1 MLLLLPAFFIGA
13 SVSRSFHSGGAFGQN
28 FGDESMD
35 FVYLDALHSYRDAMN
50 DIIAWYPKV
59 LLAPGR

>member
-1 MLLLLPAFFIGA
+1 MEWSGVDGTGLCDGGV
-13 SVSRSFHSGGAFGQN
+13 SVQTFV
-28 FGDESMD
+28 DESMD

-59 LLAPGR
+59 RVASSLVPRRLL

>member
-1 MLLLLPAFFIGA
+1 
-13 SVSRSFHSGGAFGQN
+13 
-28 FGDESMD
+28 MD

-59 LLAPGR
+59 LGNFGVCVGLYER